1 MARVVSDFGRK
12 GNVKRRSDAL
22 RVLEFI
28 QSRGKATSIEIGQ
41 AFPDIEPSMRGAI
54 TSRLRREGL
63 ISKRSV
69 TIDRKQTIEWRVS

>member
-28 QSRGKATSIEIGQ
+28 QSREKVTSIEIGQ
-41 AFPDIEPSMRGAI
+41 AFPDIEPSMREAI

-69 TIDRKQTIEWRVS
+69 TIDRKQTIEWRVR